1 MLKHRKRKVFFTKE
15 TKLHDG
21 TSEANKNFYLFII
34 KYLEGKI
41 ITVPDVACS
50 LTNKEIFCYIQ
61 KTSDILLRFIHRKN
75 VFLREPSH
83 PYIYD
88 KTEAYWENNFWENV
102 SRTRQQKIL
111 RISILKNGSRDF
123 QNLIEYSNYS
133 NIKKLNEL
141 LCKTQDFLLPKRRKL
156 NYI

>member
-1 MLKHRKRKVFFTKE
+1 MLKPRRRKVFFTKE
-15 TKLHDG
+15 TKLYDG
-21 TSEANKNFYLFII
+21 TSEANKNFYLFIM
-34 KYLEGKI
+34 KYLDGKI
-41 ITVPDVACS
+41 VSILDVACS

-61 KTSDILLRFIHRKN
+61 KTSDILLRFIQRKN
-75 VFLREPSH
+75 VFLLEPSY
-83 PYIYD
+83 PYIHD
-88 KTEAYWENNFWENV
+88 KTEPYWEDNIWENI
-102 SRTRQQKIL
+102 SRNRQEKIL

-133 NIKKLNEL
+133 KIKKLNEL